1 MTITAEAIEA
11 LKQQMSSEELQ
22 QKTIRFFA
30 SQGCCGP
37 SVQMALVE
45 EVPATDQS
53 FCIDE
58 VNFAI
63 EPSIRE
69 QLESVTLTAGQKGF
83 KLEGFSPLNVVSA
96 LVEHMSIYLNR

>member
-1 MTITAEAIEA
+1 MNTSAEAIEA
-11 LKQQMSSEELQ
+11 LKQQLSQEDLR

-37 SVQMALVE
+37 SVQMALTDQ
-45 EVPATDQS
+45 VPSSDQS

-63 EPSIRE
+63 EPAVKE
-69 QLESVTLTAGQKGF
+69 QLEPVTLTVGPQGF
-83 KLEGFSPLNVVSA
+83 KLEGFASSNCC
-96 LVEHMSIYLNR
+96 